1 MMFQNYLNGDS
12 LSKIKEALESK
23 GFPTATGK
31 KEWTTQAILRILQNE
46 KYMGDVLL
54 QKTFTANF
62 LEGKPQKTMEN
73 YLNIT

>member
-1 MMFQNYLNGDS
+1 MMFQSYLNGDS
-12 LSKIKEALESK
+12 LFKIKEALENK
-23 GFPTATGK
+23 GILTATGK

-62 LEGKPQKTMEN
+62 LNSVYTSDMV
-73 YLNIT
+73 